1 MTVRQK
7 DTGDFILPPH
17 FLLCSYCTTT
27 HFHTMNFVSIAATCF
42 PSQRCL
48 DLIDVDVDGSDAG
61 STQSSFMVVDCL
73 ALHDWFTS

>member
-1 MTVRQK
+1 M
-7 DTGDFILPPH
+7 GDFILAPPRIIMFILH
-17 FLLCSYCTTT
+17 YNSKKRS

-61 STQSSFMVVDCL
+61 STQSSFMVVDCF
-73 ALHDWFTS
+73 ALYDWFTS

>member
-1 MTVRQK
+1 
-7 DTGDFILPPH
+7 
-17 FLLCSYCTTT
+17 
-27 HFHTMNFVSIAATCF
+27 MNFVSIAATCF